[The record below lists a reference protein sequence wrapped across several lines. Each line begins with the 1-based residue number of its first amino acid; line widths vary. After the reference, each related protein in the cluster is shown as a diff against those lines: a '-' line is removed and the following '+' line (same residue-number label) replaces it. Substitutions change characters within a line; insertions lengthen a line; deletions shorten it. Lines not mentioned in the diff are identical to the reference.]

1 MKRLFFSVFA
11 LALGSFVFMSCDDDE
26 KIDGKSGDNEKY
38 MTVAEQQ
45 KAIQT
50 SLEGVADA
58 IQFTEF
64 SNAMNVVSGIMG
76 REIGSEE
83 LFSILYN
90 SPEILEDSMFQV
102 KMTNA
107 MMMYYGDT
115 IIADLTPYYMEAD
128 LLIKD
133 TMLIDTISL
142 AGEGGST
149 GSYVDTTYQTMLI
162 LSNIKHD
169 VEYFQLN
176 VFVDE
181 HEITLK
187 ANTKAGESI
196 VTVKDKKGIKNIV
209 LPKSAQLSIALD
221 GQVLATLN
229 GQYDSDLIIYV
240 EDVEEG
246 DDIVRID
253 GSKVLVSG
261 NLSIASYSLGGSVA
275 FDEKTGIAGRMSLK
289 YGTNELL
296 AANAKLDAV
305 FEGLDI
311 EDTTAVLIWAQDP
324 EKLKSVSGNVS
335 LGGGQIEIKGSLEN
349 PFKDETVAKYMR
361 SLMAGVVLTD
371 EQFEEMV
378 AKFNELFNAGIYFK
392 GYEKPQ
398 AVLKVKYNKAQNN
411 ANGSKADID
420 DQEPG
425 IVDEIG
431 GALSKVGGYLVFE
444 VRDEAG
450 KAYEISVEDYF
461 KGVDINQ
468 FKQTIMEKA
477 MKVFG
482 PFIAQFEGDESD
494 EGDED

>member
-76 REIGSEE
+76 REIGREE
-83 LFSILYN
+83 LFSILLN

-102 KMTNA
+102 KMSNA
-107 MMMYYGDT
+107 IRLYYGDT
-115 IIADLTPYYMEAD
+115 IIADLTPFYMSAD
-128 LLIKD
+128 ISITDTVCIKEVRD
-133 TMLIDTISL
+133 SSFIDSIRYDTINQAVL
-142 AGEGGST
+142 T
-149 GSYVDTTYQTMLI
+149 
-162 LSNIKHD
+162 LSNINHEVD
-169 VEYFQLN
+169 YFQLN

-196 VTVKDKKGIKNIV
+196 VTVKDEKGIKNIV